1 MVGVRWRG
9 MLRTGC
15 PGADLVR
22 ARGTGWKAEDTEK
35 VTRHGGVWLARAQGG
50 FRKVS
55 AWVLV

>member
-1 MVGVRWRG
+1 

-22 ARGTGWKAEDTEK
+22 AGGTGWKAEDTEK